1 VLADLPLAEKER
13 FYEFLVANK
22 VEFIADPTGESFQAT
37 IRVVPP
43 EPATGRLTGRA
54 RQAAKQNMRRANS
67 AGARAPLKSSNVGS
81 NAPPSQDAGATLKAA
96 QSVLRRR
103 YTRFCNLL
111 PVLMAPPKAHRRTAV
126 IRFCE
131 EVYDTRYEKDAQLIK
146 INAQGDKVAKSAQG
160 FPEYVYEFAAKRYGL
175 KALVSNN
182 CWGLVSSVE
191 LLRGQHAGID
201 CFGKFLEQ
209 YYDVTDLLF
218 FLFMRSALVRV
229 LEQAAKAASKSGVA
243 PEAGSESKDKKE
255 EADSLDIGEK
265 KKSVQSKYVPQDI
278 RMEPKQ
284 MVQVVKMAVDAK
296 NESLRKKVIED
307 LDYAMAQQQGQVP
320 GSKPSLEPD
329 RLLAIATE
337 AYHLSRDLK
346 GDTPEV
352 APGSPQKEAGIADG
366 AAPSESLPPEIRK
379 EVRQVTSRLVA
390 SLSANGQ
397 KDVNPQDAYQWA
409 LQVTLRRHKVG
420 DFLDKPAD
428 NVTSLD
434 LNEMNEAAQSLAE
447 QPESQALT
455 GILETEDVLG
465 LSPEEF
471 EADLEGNV
479 RLLLLNAIA
488 ELAGDAIAALPIP
501 VDEGTA
507 DKLKQML
514 VGEFASTADIIM
526 ESIVSK
532 DYKRWM
538 ETLCIQGNGSVQQ
551 KQQFEK
557 LHMEFQQVLNSE
569 ITASVV
575 QQICRAVVGAD
586 ELYVMVRA
594 KAEQMAKLGGFK
606 ARDDDDGDEGQDSGA
621 TGGAF
626 SNQDAF

>member
-1 VLADLPLAEKER
+1 
-13 FYEFLVANK
+13 
-22 VEFIADPTGESFQAT
+22 
-37 IRVVPP
+37 
-43 EPATGRLTGRA
+43 
-54 RQAAKQNMRRANS
+54 
-67 AGARAPLKSSNVGS
+67 
-81 NAPPSQDAGATLKAA
+81 
-96 QSVLRRR
+96 
-103 YTRFCNLL
+103 
-111 PVLMAPPKAHRRTAV
+111 
-126 IRFCE
+126 
-131 EVYDTRYEKDAQLIK
+131 
-146 INAQGDKVAKSAQG
+146 
-160 FPEYVYEFAAKRYGL
+160 
-175 KALVSNN
+175 
-182 CWGLVSSVE
+182 
-191 LLRGQHAGID
+191 
-201 CFGKFLEQ
+201 
-209 YYDVTDLLF
+209 
-218 FLFMRSALVRV
+218 
-229 LEQAAKAASKSGVA
+229 
-243 PEAGSESKDKKE
+243 
-255 EADSLDIGEK
+255 
-265 KKSVQSKYVPQDI
+265 
-278 RMEPKQ
+278 
-284 MVQVVKMAVDAK
+284 VKMAVDAK

-606 ARDDDDGDEGQDSGA
+606 ARDDDDDGDEGQDSGA